1 MRFKSIIFISIFL
14 MIFSFKQIGIK
25 AHNFINGGSEDRSF
39 YSIYKKDREN
49 KLRIFKKNKK
59 LFNDKDSCINNYLCR
74 G

>member
-1 MRFKSIIFISIFL
+1 

-49 KLRIFKKNKK
+49 KLRIFK
-59 LFNDKDSCINNYLCR
+59 
-74 G
+74 